1 MSLIGDI
8 TETDIQLALTPI
20 QSIVFAVRLILQPTV
35 IDEVRKAME
44 KECKL
49 KSITRQEEGIPCKC
63 LRLGFSNDF
72 SNTRR

>member
-35 IDEVRKAME
+35 IDEVWKAME

-49 KSITRQEEGIPCKC
+49 KSITR
-63 LRLGFSNDF
+63 
-72 SNTRR
+72 